1 MKYIISFLGILS
13 IIIVTIINFF
23 PDKVYD
29 FIEKTIYKK
38 EYVIAKANDY
48 YLENNYEYVKN
59 YTDDIKNK
67 EELYDYIYYVINTG
81 SNFANGECTKDYENC
96 INDLLE
102 LQKDEKKMSAINNF
116 VHPYNNFTD
125 IVIGYTK
132 NSKKFSISVE
142 HLYNKEEISQINYI
156 VNNKIKELIVDTM
169 TTEEK
174 IKVIHDYII
183 DNTEY
188 DQLKAKNI
196 DDNTYK
202 SKTAYGTL
210 VQGYGVCSGY
220 SDAMS
225 IFLNELNIPNYRV
238 SSDKHIWNL
247 VYVNGE
253 WLHLDTTWDDPI
265 SEFNENR
272 DTYFLIDYNR
282 LQELND
288 NTHIF
293 DKNIFK
299 EAY

>member
-1 MKYIISFLGILS
+1 MKYFISVLGIISIIL
-13 IIIVTIINFF
+13 VTIINFF
-23 PDKVYD
+23 PNQVYD
-29 FIEKTIYKK
+29 FIEQKIYKK

-81 SNFANGECTKDYENC
+81 SDFANGECTKEYTNC
-96 INDLLE
+96 IDDLLE

-132 NSKKFSISVE
+132 NSKKFSISVT
-142 HLYNKEEISQINYI
+142 HLYSKEEISQINYV
-156 VNNKIKELIVDTM
+156 VNNKIKELVLDTM

-188 DQLKAKNI
+188 DKLKAKNI
-196 DDNTYK
+196 DDSTYK

-210 VQGYGVCSGY
+210 IQGYGVCSGY
-220 SDAMS
+220 SDAMA
-225 IFLNELNIPNYRV
+225 IFLSKLNIPNYRV
-238 SSDKHIWNL
+238 SSEKHIWNL
-247 VYVNGE
+247 AYVNGE
-253 WLHLDTTWDDPI
+253 WLHIDTTWDDPI

-272 DTYFLIDYNR
+272 DTYFLIDYDR